1 MIRIVSKQ
9 CNRISRKFYNLRDES
24 FTRDSNIWFSSC
36 RSSSNKEE
44 EELRNKEE
52 DCTRRLLVDCLSTIL
67 MLVDN
72 LMVVGFL
79 RTCYSWSLSL
89 SLFSITKIPKR
100 SLCAYIYI
108 SISIKKKRT
117 LVKTKKTTIINNENN
132 DNAIDVDI
140 FITSS
145 ISFFKKDRVRKVS
158 TINNVNIDE
167 FVNKS

>member
-1 MIRIVSKQ
+1 
-9 CNRISRKFYNLRDES
+9 
-24 FTRDSNIWFSSC
+24 
-36 RSSSNKEE
+36 
-44 EELRNKEE
+44 
-52 DCTRRLLVDCLSTIL
+52 

-108 SISIKKKRT
+108 SISIQKKRT

-167 FVNKS
+167 FVNKSQKSERKLKQLSLQTTLLKLHYFRILYLQLRSTNYVNVLLLRRTRL